1 MTRRGRK
8 LDRRTRG
15 ETARCGPP
23 SGQARGTRR
32 EVLPMADRILVT
44 DKDGKEV
51 WIPADAARAWQ
62 KGQSMSEAELEQR
75 KNELLAKLRAKT
87 PALRK

>member
-1 MTRRGRK
+1 
-8 LDRRTRG
+8 
-15 ETARCGPP
+15 
-23 SGQARGTRR
+23 
-32 EVLPMADRILVT
+32 MADRILVT

-62 KGQSMSEAELEQR
+62 KGQSMNKAELEQR